1 MAMTFLHP
9 TPYILLDIIYI
20 PDIRLNK
27 PTMCYH
33 TRIIYV
39 CGHTGWGGE
48 VLACPNQKSFNDG
61 IQPEACDTMN
71 AHPLHSLKVRTTCKE
86 CAKVIGKMS
95 KAKFMAEEMRRIMA
109 KIHKHGEQVK
119 EEFGIEVSPLEE
131 FVPPQKHGKQV
142 KEEFVAPVNTAK
154 EFSVATGLI
163 EIPLY
168 REMSSQTDVELPPV
182 KVGKAE
188 AKVSPYIIRLSK
200 VPSRTASTLQAP
212 ASKASSRRS
221 SIIPVSKIPAS
232 KPPASKVPA
241 SQIPGSKI
249 PAAGSKAPSAKANT
263 LPKPK
268 PKPRLSI
275 FPSIQ
280 EQPRGWTLTRA

>member
-1 MAMTFLHP
+1 
-9 TPYILLDIIYI
+9 
-20 PDIRLNK
+20 
-27 PTMCYH
+27 
-33 TRIIYV
+33 
-39 CGHTGWGGE
+39 
-48 VLACPNQKSFNDG
+48 
-61 IQPEACDTMN
+61 
-71 AHPLHSLKVRTTCKE
+71 
-86 CAKVIGKMS
+86 MS

-131 FVPPQKHGKQV
+131 EFIPVQKHGKQV
-142 KEEFVAPVNTAK
+142 KEEFVALVNTAK

-168 REMSSQTDVELPPV
+168 REMCTQTNVELPPV
-182 KVGKAE
+182 KVGEAE
-188 AKVSPYIIRLSK
+188 AKKVSPYIIRLSK
-200 VPSRTASTLQAP
+200 VPSRTTSTLQAP
-212 ASKASSRRS
+212 ASKVSSRRS

-232 KPPASKVPA
+232 KLPASKVQA
-241 SQIPGSKI
+241 SKMPGSKI
-249 PAAGSKAPSAKANT
+249 PAAGSKALSAKANT

-280 EQPRGWTLTRA
+280 EQPRGWTLTRV

>member
-1 MAMTFLHP
+1 
-9 TPYILLDIIYI
+9 
-20 PDIRLNK
+20 
-27 PTMCYH
+27 MCYH

-48 VLACPNQKSFNDG
+48 VLACLNQKSFNDG

-131 FVPPQKHGKQV
+131 EFIPVQKHGKQV
-142 KEEFVAPVNTAK
+142 KEEFVALVNTAK

-168 REMSSQTDVELPPV
+168 REMCTQTNVELPPV
-182 KVGKAE
+182 KVGEAE
-188 AKVSPYIIRLSK
+188 AKKVSPYIIRLSK
-200 VPSRTASTLQAP
+200 VPSRTTSTLQAP
-212 ASKASSRRS
+212 ASKVSSRRS

-232 KPPASKVPA
+232 KLPASKVQA
-241 SQIPGSKI
+241 SKMPGSKI
-249 PAAGSKAPSAKANT
+249 PAAGSKALSAKANT

-280 EQPRGWTLTRA
+280 EARTSSNVLLQSAKSRIFESIWD